1 MTSPSPAPIL
11 EAAALRKTYAG
22 ASRPVEVLRGVDLS
36 VPRGRTTAVTG
47 LSGAGKSTLLYA
59 LAGLDPPDSGT
70 VRFRGTDI
78 YALRPDARAALR
90 ARSIGFVFQAYHLLP
105 ELTLLENVSLPA
117 LALPGAWRRGPAI
130 RRKARALLAA
140 VGLAGREAH
149 RPAELSGGEQQRA
162 AIARALVNDP
172 ELLLADEP
180 TGNLDSLTGE
190 DVLSYLFSLVASRSV
205 TLVMVTHNDAIAARC
220 HLHFPMRDGIL
231 LPPA

>member
-1 MTSPSPAPIL
+1 MTDPDPIL
-11 EAAALRKTYAG
+11 VATALRKTYAD
-22 ASRPVEVLRGVDLS
+22 ASRPVEVLRGATLS
-36 VPRGRTTAVTG
+36 LPRGRTTAVTG

-70 VRFRGTDI
+70 VLFRGTDL

-105 ELTLLENVSLPA
+105 ELTLLENVTLPA
-117 LALPGAWRRGPAI
+117 LALPGGWRRGPAL
-130 RRKARALLAA
+130 RAKALDLLSA
-140 VGLAGREAH
+140 VGLADRAAH

-180 TGNLDSLTGE
+180 TGNRDSLTGE
-190 DVLSYLFSLVASRSV
+190 DVLAYLFDLVASRSV
-205 TLVMVTHNDAIAARC
+205 TLLMVTHNDAIAARC
-220 HLHFPMRDGIL
+220 HRHLPMRDGIL